1 MADVNLGVLLSTT
14 LKNYRSTLVDNI
26 FKSNAVFM
34 MLKEKGAVKELDG
47 GERIVQPLMYGKN
60 TTAGSY
66 SGYDP
71 LDTTPQVGIDAAEY
85 NWKQYA
91 VSITISGEEERK
103 NAGSKTRIIDL
114 LEAKTNQAELSLREK
129 LGEGLF
135 SDGTG
140 NDSKNLTGLKAMVD
154 DGGTYGGISGTTYS
168 WWQAKTDE
176 DATTLTIAIMRAL
189 FNDCSTGGS
198 DTPDLVVTTQA
209 AYQFYEALLTN
220 FNGNVSFFTP
230 SPDQKKLGDAGFQS
244 LGFKGRPVVWD
255 ELCTAGYMYMLNT
268 KHMKLVVHS
277 DANFKT
283 TPFVKPENQDARV
296 AQVLF
301 MGNLTCDRRKSFGVA
316 YTIAA

>member
-1 MADVNLGVLLSTT
+1 
-14 LKNYRSTLVDNI
+14 
-26 FKSNAVFM
+26 
-34 MLKEKGAVKELDG
+34 
-47 GERIVQPLMYGKN
+47 MYGKN

-71 LDTTPQVGIDAAEY
+71 LDTTPQTGIDAAEY

-103 NAGSKTRIIDL
+103 NAGSKTRIINL
-114 LEAKTNQAELSLREK
+114 LEAKTKQAELSLQES

-135 SDGTG
+135 SDGTANG
-140 NDSKNLTGLKAMVD
+140 SKQLTGFKAMAAAS
-154 DGGTYGGISGTTYS
+154 GTYGGIASGSYA
-168 WWQAKTDE
+168 WWQAYVN
-176 DATTLTIAIMRAL
+176 ASLTTLTIAAMRVGY
-189 FNDCSTGGS
+189 NTCSVGGR
-198 DTPDLVVTTQA
+198 DTPDMVVTTQA
-209 AYQFYEALLTN
+209 VYQFYEALLTN

-230 SPDQKKLGDAGFQS
+230 SEDQKKLGDAGFQS

-255 ELCTAGYMYMLNT
+255 ELCTAGYMYFLNT

-283 TPFVKPENQDARV
+283 TPFVKPENQDAKV

-301 MGNLTCDRRKSFGVA
+301 MGNLTCDRRQSFGVM